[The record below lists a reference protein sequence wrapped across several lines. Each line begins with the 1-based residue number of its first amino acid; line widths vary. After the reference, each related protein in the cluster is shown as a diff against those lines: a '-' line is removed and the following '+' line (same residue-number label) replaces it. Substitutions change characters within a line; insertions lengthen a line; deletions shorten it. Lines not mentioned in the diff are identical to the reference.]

1 MSIHLFSHLAL
12 NWLFLIVITFLSV
25 YCMLTVISIV
35 LPILS
40 IWMLMNTRCPPFC
53 LWSSPSSPS
62 PLIHS
67 IPLRLL
73 HPHSLSSSSYPLI
86 PPSLPSTSEH
96 TCLPNPHN
104 SVRTFSPSSITTKD
118 VAAPL
123 FPPPFILLFPHLSP
137 PPSPTEDGKV
147 MRIACIMSVDILI
160 LFISPLIFIPPSLS
174 STSSDRRWPIDA
186 SLLEVNSGFYFSI
199 SYPLIPSSL
208 SLFCSPPPLI
218 HSFLYLPPPYWRWL
232 VDASLS

>member
-1 MSIHLFSHLAL
+1 MNANEHTLSSVLPLIFS
-12 NWLFLIVITFLSV
+12 FLS
-25 YCMLTVISIV
+25 ISSYSFN
-35 LPILS
+35 PFASPPPSFTLS
-40 IWMLMNTRCPPFC
+40 DQY
-53 LWSSPSSPS
+53 SSPMK
-62 PLIHS
+62 
-67 IPLRLL
+67 
-73 HPHSLSSSSYPLI
+73 LSSSSYPLI

-123 FPPPFILLFPHLSP
+123 FPPQFILLFPHLSP

-208 SLFCSPPPLI
+208 SLFCSHLLLST
-218 HSFLYLPPPYWRWL
+218 HSFICLHPTE
-232 VDASLS
+232 DD